1 VLGEKSTKA
10 GFWITFV
17 LMQVLNGKL
26 LSIRTQTS
34 RVVAAHRHA
43 RELPSCRRATAAAV
57 HRRVGEPPP
66 CKTVQA
72 SSRRRLCTSA

>member
-17 LMQVLNGKL
+17 LMQVPNGKL
-26 LSIRTQTS
+26 LSICMQTS

-43 RELPSCRRATAAAV
+43 RELPAAAV
-57 HRRVGEPPP
+57 Q
-66 CKTVQA
+66 T
-72 SSRRRLCTSA
+72 SRRRRCAQARG